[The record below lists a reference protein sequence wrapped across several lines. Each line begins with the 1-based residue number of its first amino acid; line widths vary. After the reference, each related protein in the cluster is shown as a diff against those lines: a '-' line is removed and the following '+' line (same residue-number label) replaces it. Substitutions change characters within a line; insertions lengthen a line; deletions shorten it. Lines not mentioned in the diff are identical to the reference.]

1 MKTIELINK
10 VDDGF
15 NYFNSGFIEELTNDK
30 FCLERVCIKYYVK
43 VFMDYIEY
51 LEKRTLQL
59 NNNNLLDDM
68 MDIIED
74 NSSYEKDY
82 VIKEEL
88 KDAIY
93 DYLNKLKIK

>member
-1 MKTIELINK
+1 MKK
-10 VDDGF
+10 YDD
-15 NYFNSGFIEELTNDK
+15 I
-30 FCLERVCIKYYVK
+30 
-43 VFMDYIEY
+43 
-51 LEKRTLQL
+51 
-59 NNNNLLDDM
+59 LDDI

-93 DYLNKLKIK
+93 DYFNKLKTK